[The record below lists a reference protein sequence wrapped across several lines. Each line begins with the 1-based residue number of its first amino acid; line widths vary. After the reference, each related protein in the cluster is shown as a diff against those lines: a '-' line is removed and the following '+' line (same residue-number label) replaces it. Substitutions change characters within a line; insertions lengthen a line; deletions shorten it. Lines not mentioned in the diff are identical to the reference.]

1 MGICNCLI
9 ALQFPWVLLSG
20 PFGMRTHG
28 SSCSWWNRVII
39 SLRVTLC
46 CQDWE
51 DIVLCAF
58 LANSVCSHRNLSLLS
73 AGISSVSVWFP
84 NELSSVLMDPASF
97 LCASIYTGYLFLV
110 TLSGVCQLYLPRQL
124 SSPLTLVLAMHQNC
138 TWILVQAIKSLL
150 RDGDSTPLLSFLRFF
165 RHWEKHKIFSSVPI
179 VRPTNGISHDHQVA
193 PDLQVFGVLH
203 GDLHV
208 CGKQNMWVARRQR
221 EWWFLIR
228 TLLVETAVQN
238 GGREPLVC
246 TVNFWG
252 CHVWLTFHPW
262 ARRSRHAVRFL
273 VLDVPLCQNT
283 GVAVIGKSSW
293 NISAAKLLSLNHFG
307 ETRLLAV
314 GVGRNPQARS
324 VPDSVWIWGK
334 SVYVLGL
341 RASTWTLRGF
351 FLPIN
356 DDFVMV

>member
-1 MGICNCLI
+1 
-9 ALQFPWVLLSG
+9 
-20 PFGMRTHG
+20 MRTHG
-28 SSCSWWNRVII
+28 SSCFWWNRVII

-46 CQDWE
+46 CQDGE
-51 DIVLCAF
+51 DVVLCAF
-58 LANSVCSHRNLSLLS
+58 PANSVCSHRNLRLLS

-84 NELSSVLMDPASF
+84 NELSSLLMDPASF

-124 SSPLTLVLAMHQNC
+124 SSPLTLML
-138 TWILVQAIKSLL
+138 AIKWLL
-150 RDGDSTPLLSFLRFF
+150 RDGDSMPLLSFLRFF
-165 RHWEKHKIFSSVPI
+165 RHWEKNKIFSSVPI

-208 CGKQNMWVARRQR
+208 CGKQNMWLARTQR
-221 EWWFLIR
+221 EWSFLIR

-238 GGREPLVC
+238 GGRDPLVC
-246 TVNFWG
+246 AVNFRG

-273 VLDVPLCQNT
+273 VLDVPLCRNP
-283 GVAVIGKSSW
+283 GMAVVGKSSW
-293 NISAAKLLSLNHFG
+293 NVSAVKLLSLNRFG

-334 SVYVLGL
+334 SVYVWGL

-351 FLPIN
+351 FLLIS